1 MRKVLIVGATSAMAE
16 AVARKFAQQNDRLFL
31 VGRNKDKL
39 SAIAS
44 DLLVRGADKVAIFE
58 MDANDIAKH
67 NDMLKQ
73 AKIELEGLDTV
84 LIAHGTLSD
93 QKSCEQNVQTMLKEL
108 NTNGISTIALLTEI
122 ANIFEHQKMGTIGV
136 ISSVAGDRGRP
147 SNYVYGSAKAAVS
160 TFIEGLRPRMYRV
173 GVHVLDI
180 RPGFVDTPMT
190 QGLNL
195 PKVLTVPPETVAS
208 DIVKG
213 FDKKKGVVYTP
224 FFWRYIMLVIKLI
237 PSIIFN
243 RLSL

>member
-1 MRKVLIVGATSAMAE
+1 MMRKVLIVGATSAMAE

-31 VGRNKDKL
+31 VARNKDKL

-44 DLLVRGADKVAIFE
+44 DLLVRGADKVATFE
-58 MDANDIAKH
+58 MDANDVAQHK
-67 NDMLKQ
+67 DMLKQ
-73 AKIELEGLDTV
+73 AEIDLEGLDTV

-93 QKSCEQNVQTMLKEL
+93 QQSCEQNVQTMLQEL

-122 ANIFEHQKMGTIGV
+122 ANLFEKQKMGTIGV

-160 TFIEGLRPRMYRV
+160 TFLEGLRARMFKV

-180 RPGFVDTPMT
+180 RPGFVATPMT

-195 PKVLTVPPETVAS
+195 PKLLTVSPEVVAE
-208 DIVKG
+208 DIVKA
-213 FDKKKGVVYTP
+213 FDKKKKCYLHAVFLALYHVDYKVDP
-224 FFWRYIMLVIKLI
+224 DFAI
-237 PSIIFN
+237 
-243 RLSL
+243 

>member
-39 SAIAS
+39 CIIAS
-44 DLLVRGADKVAIFE
+44 DLVARGADKVAIFE
-58 MDANDIAKH
+58 MDANDVPQHK
-67 NDMLKQ
+67 NMLKQ
-73 AKIELEGLDTV
+73 AQVDLAGIDTV

-93 QKSCEQNVQTMLKEL
+93 QQSCEQNVQTMLKEL
-108 NTNGISTIALLTEI
+108 NTNSISTIALLTEI
-122 ANIFEHQKMGTIGV
+122 ANIFEQQKMGTIAV

-160 TFIEGLRPRMYRV
+160 TFLEGLRARMFKV
-173 GVHVLDI
+173 GVHVMDI
-180 RPGFVDTPMT
+180 RPGFVATPMT

-195 PKVLTVPPETVAS
+195 PKILTVTADVVAV
-208 DIVKG
+208 DIVRALE
-213 FDKKKGVVYTP
+213 KKKDVLYTP
-224 FFWRYIMLVIKLI
+224 FFWRYIMLVIKSI
-237 PSIIFN
+237 PSKVFN

>member
-39 SAIAS
+39 SVIAS

-73 AKIELEGLDTV
+73 AQIDLEGLDTV
-84 LIAHGTLSD
+84 LIAHGTFSD
-93 QKSCEQNVQTMLKEL
+93 QKSCEQNVQTMLQEL
-108 NTNGISTIALLTEI
+108 NTNGISTIALLTKI
-122 ANIFEHQKMGTIGV
+122 ANIFEQQKMGTIGV
-136 ISSVAGDRGRP
+136 ISSVAGDRGRS

-160 TFIEGLRPRMYRV
+160 TFLEGLRVRMFKAD
-173 GVHVLDI
+173 VHVIDI
-180 RPGFVDTPMT
+180 RPGFVATPMT
-190 QGLNL
+190 KDLNL
-195 PKVLTVPPETVAS
+195 PKSLTVTADVVAL
-208 DIVKG
+208 DIVRA
-213 FDKKKGVVYTP
+213 FEKKKNVLYTP
-224 FFWRYIMLVIKLI
+224 FFWRYIMLIIKSI
-237 PSIIFN
+237 PPAIFN